1 MQYKQLR
8 CLERK
13 RCKRAPFVVA
23 EFNFVYSRSKVFNN
37 CSNLPAPEF
46 AFRYIFRQGNNIKE
60 FNLIIFHGCLTKH
73 NNWSSV
79 DNLHRCG

>member
-46 AFRYIFRQGNNIKE
+46 AFR
-60 FNLIIFHGCLTKH
+60 
-73 NNWSSV
+73 
-79 DNLHRCG
+79 